1 MIRNKIPQSIQ
12 NAGSRVM
19 VIIDYL
25 TNITAVFGGILIVSL
40 ILIITVAVLLRYY
53 FNFSVGW
60 STELAE
66 YFIYASVVLA
76 VPWVLKRDEHVIVD
90 IVVSHLNPKNR
101 RRVAI
106 IINLIGVA
114 IGIALFY
121 YSFLATWENFVKG
134 TKTIRIMPIPRYIPL
149 LFMPVMSFL
158 VSFQFFRKFWHALNY
173 LSDSS
178 EKQI

>member
-19 VIIDYL
+19 IIIDFL
-25 TNITAVFGGILIVSL
+25 TNITAVFGGILIVTL
-40 ILIITVAVLLRYY
+40 ILMITIAVLLRYY
-53 FNFSVGW
+53 FNVSVGW

-76 VPWVLKRDEHVIVD
+76 VPWVLKRNEHVIVD
-90 IVVSHLNPKNR
+90 IMISHLSQKNR

-106 IINLIGVA
+106 VINLLGVA

-121 YSFLATWENFVKG
+121 YSFLATWENFIKG

-149 LFMPVMSFL
+149 LFMPIMSFL
-158 VSFQFFRKFWHALNY
+158 VSFQFFRKFWHELI
-173 LSDSS
+173 SFPDSS
-178 EKQI
+178 GQQL